1 MLNEPKKQGDDTVG
15 IQIREGVPNTVGAA
29 RLFVFGSTADSVE
42 LGIVLNGEEIAP
54 DEYRQGDVLNLGE
67 SSYLLV
73 EVVQQP
79 AEAPRSAP
87 GVSAGRVVAEL
98 KPITAEP

>member
-1 MLNEPKKQGDDTVG
+1 MLSEPQSTGAETVR

-54 DEYRQGDVLNLGE
+54 EEFRPGDVLNLGG
-67 SSYLLV
+67 SSYLLA
-73 EVVQQP
+73 EMVQQP
-79 AEAPRSAP
+79 AEAPRSVP
-87 GVSAGRVVAEL
+87 GASAGRVVAVL
-98 KPITAEP
+98 TPITTEP